1 MWISQGVMSL
11 LIIIATTEGYKD
23 PYPAPR
29 AIIPSEALPIPRLF
43 PHSVSPV
50 YRNCRDCSRRGFQL
64 VGYVRNSSGAVRE
77 SRSSIFWTGSRYNRR
92 GSDGLKKQVKQR
104 ADRFY
109 MGSRYGKRAGIQT
122 RISAWD
128 IDWDQREPCGEVDL
142 GYCADRHIILVCEGQ
157 NSVDKKA
164 GPEKKLTPLGQEQMT
179 RVANRLAE
187 LNLSYCYIMSSTSI
201 AGQESLAI
209 ISKEIDAK
217 KSGVNESLKDGHPVV
232 PEPSRLLTPIPDHE
246 FHQNVMKMEY
256 AYRWLW

>member
-1 MWISQGVMSL
+1 M
-11 LIIIATTEGYKD
+11 
-23 PYPAPR
+23 
-29 AIIPSEALPIPRLF
+29 
-43 PHSVSPV
+43 
-50 YRNCRDCSRRGFQL
+50 
-64 VGYVRNSSGAVRE
+64 
-77 SRSSIFWTGSRYNRR
+77 
-92 GSDGLKKQVKQR
+92 
-104 ADRFY
+104 
-109 MGSRYGKRAGIQT
+109 QT

-256 AYRWLW
+256 AYRATFHRPDAKMSEDSYEVLICPSNVIKYFICRALQLPAAGWARFAIPQGSITWIIIDKMGNVAAESVGETGHLDFKKITF